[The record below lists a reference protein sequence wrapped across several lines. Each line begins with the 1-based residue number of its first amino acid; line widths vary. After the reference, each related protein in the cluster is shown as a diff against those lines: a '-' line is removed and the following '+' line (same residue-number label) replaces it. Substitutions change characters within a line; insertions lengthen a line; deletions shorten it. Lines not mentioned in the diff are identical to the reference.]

1 MSAMASMV
9 RGLKDFDRE
18 VWPAHRIELS
28 ESQQAMLRE
37 HKVIVADVGA
47 ADGPEERWLGVKE
60 LVKFLTFEPN
70 PRPDAV
76 SDESTVNFP
85 IGLWSA
91 KEKRKLHLTALS
103 DASSLLP
110 VNEAAFADFQVKEG
124 MRVVGEMELSLDTFD
139 NCIAAKPELSPDFL
153 KVDVEGAELE
163 VLRGSLKALE
173 QTVLGIRVETR
184 LERLWHG
191 APLLWDTNEYLR
203 EKGFVLFHLGRVHW
217 VRDNGL
223 HGFTSQPQVV
233 WGDAVYLLTREQFLK
248 RLATLPGSE
257 REPLLARYLL
267 ILLSHGVHD
276 YAWELIEAA
285 AKVGHISPS
294 AAAGWKDSVKRSTD
308 RSVFY
313 FLWQL
318 VGVSFALLVWLS
330 GLLVPSARL
339 RTTFYFK
346 QRLGRLSYE
355 LWRWCSRGG
364 APLNSTI
371 DDPFV

>member
-1 MSAMASMV
+1 MNAMANMV
-9 RGLKDFDRE
+9 GWLKDFDRK
-18 VWPAHRIELS
+18 VWPAHRIVLS
-28 ESQQAMLRE
+28 EPQRAILQQR
-37 HKVIVADVGA
+37 KVIVADVGA

-76 SDESTVNFP
+76 ADESTVNFP
-85 IGLWSA
+85 IGLWSV
-91 KEKRKLHLTALS
+91 KEKRKLYLTALS

-110 VNEAAFADFQVKEG
+110 VNEAAFADFQVQAG
-124 MRVVGEMELSLDTFD
+124 MKVVGEMELALDTFD
-139 NCIAAKPELSPDFL
+139 NCIASRVELSPDFL

-163 VLRGSLKALE
+163 VLRGAGKALE
-173 QTVLGIRVETR
+173 QSVLGVRVETR
-184 LERLWHG
+184 LERLWQG
-191 APLLWDTNEYLR
+191 APLLWETNEFLR
-203 EKGFVLFHLGRVHW
+203 AKGFVLFHLGRVHW

-223 HGFTSQPQVV
+223 NGFTSQPQVV

-248 RLATLPGSE
+248 RLAALTEPE
-257 REPLLARYLL
+257 KEPLLARYLV

-285 AKVGHISPS
+285 AKAGHLSPG

-313 FLWQL
+313 FLWQF
-318 VGVSFALLVWLS
+318 VGVNFALLVCLG
-330 GLLVPSARL
+330 GLLVPPARQ
-339 RTTFYFK
+339 RAAFYFK

>member
-1 MSAMASMV
+1 MSLMANMV
-9 RGLKDFDRE
+9 RALKDFDRK
-18 VWPAHRIELS
+18 VWPAHRIVLNEAQRAVLQS
-28 ESQQAMLRE
+28 R
-37 HKVIVADVGA
+37 KVIVADVGA

-70 PRPDAV
+70 PRPDVVA
-76 SDESTVNFP
+76 DESTVNFP
-85 IGLWSA
+85 IGLWSS
-91 KEKRKLHLTALS
+91 KEKRKLYLTALS

-124 MRVVGEMELSLDTFD
+124 MRVVGEIELSLDTFD

-153 KVDVEGAELE
+153 KVDVEGVELE
-163 VLRGSLKALE
+163 VLRGSPKALE

-191 APLLWDTNEYLR
+191 APLLWETNEYLR

-217 VRDNGL
+217 VRENGVQ
-223 HGFTSQPQVV
+223 GFTSQPQVI
-233 WGDAVYLLTREQFLK
+233 WGDAVYFLRREEFLK
-248 RLATLPGSE
+248 RLAALPEKE
-257 REPLLARYLL
+257 REPLLARYLV

-276 YAWELIEAA
+276 YAWELIEAVEQA
-285 AKVGHISPS
+285 GHITAS
-294 AAAGWKDSVKRSTD
+294 AVQDWKESVKSSAHRSA
-308 RSVFY
+308 FY
-313 FLWQL
+313 FLWQF
-318 VGVSFALLVWLS
+318 VGVNFALLVWLG
-330 GLLVPSARL
+330 GLLVPPARQ
-339 RTTFYFK
+339 RATFYFK